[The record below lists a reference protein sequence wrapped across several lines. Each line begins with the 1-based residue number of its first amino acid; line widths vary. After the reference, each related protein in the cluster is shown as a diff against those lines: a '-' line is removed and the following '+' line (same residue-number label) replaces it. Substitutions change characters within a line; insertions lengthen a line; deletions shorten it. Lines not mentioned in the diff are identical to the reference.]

1 MDSVKLWNK
10 GKTRQ
15 LDVCF
20 GELFCPFF
28 GHFIAPFISLCD
40 TFIFKAPRDLALIWK
55 KGGKNSNLSCRIS
68 LSLYVFYPKML
79 AHDLMGAN
87 FHFFRRLLLLSGSLE
102 VGLHVENC

>member
-1 MDSVKLWNK
+1 MFVLAS
-10 GKTRQ
+10 
-15 LDVCF
+15 F
-20 GELFCPFF
+20 FALFL

-55 KGGKNSNLSCRIS
+55 KEARKKIPICLVGL
-68 LSLYVFYPKML
+68 VFHSMFFTPKML

-87 FHFFRRLLLLSGSLE
+87 FHFFRRLLSGSLE

>member
-1 MDSVKLWNK
+1 MFVLASFFAL
-10 GKTRQ
+10 
-15 LDVCF
+15 
-20 GELFCPFF
+20 FF

-55 KGGKNSNLSCRIS
+55 KEGKNSNLSCRIS